1 MEPSP
6 SRLERVSRLLVLLL
20 LFAAAVELLVAR
32 GALFVRHERLRA
44 GLPATADFWW
54 TASSYVTTFT
64 GLLAAA
70 AVAALGLRLATSRLS
85 PAGRGLA
92 LGFATT
98 IASLGVAA
106 LFVPPEV
113 RGIMTIHLAVVLGG
127 LTLGALVFV
136 SAADAE
142 TKLAAVLPLVLP
154 PLGTAAFA
162 LWRTPGLR
170 AIAATVLWVAGAVVA
185 AGLAW
190 LAWRRARRGP
200 RLRMLVALTYAL
212 GVAVLA
218 AGAAALEPRR
228 VVEFVLFSHGVLL
241 DFRGSL
247 VVFSLALL
255 AVSFAAAVFV
265 ATPTDE
271 TTGRPSGELLG
282 FGLLLCLLA
291 GPTPL
296 NVTQS
301 LVLAAGTMALVDAVL
316 AVGPA
321 WVHASQPF
329 PAGAS
334 SPSGPPSS
342 LPPPPSST
350 VPPSAAPAEPPP
362 SASGAPPASS

>member
-1 MEPSP
+1 MEASP
-6 SRLERVSRLLVLLL
+6 SRLERVSRLLVVLLT
-20 LFAAAVELLVAR
+20 FAAAVELLAAR
-32 GALFVRHERLRA
+32 GVLFLRHERLRA
-44 GLPATADFWW
+44 GLPATADAWW

-70 AVAALGLRLATSRLS
+70 VVGALGLRLAVSRLS

-127 LTLGALVFV
+127 LTLGALTLV

-142 TKLAAVLPLVLP
+142 TKLAAVLPLLLP

-162 LWRTPGLR
+162 LWKAPGLR
-170 AIAATVLWVAGAVVA
+170 TIAATVLWVAGVLVA
-185 AGLAW
+185 GGLAW
-190 LAWRRARRGP
+190 LAWQRARRGP
-200 RLRMLVALTYAL
+200 RLRRLVALTYAL

-218 AGAAALEPRR
+218 AAAAALEPQR

-247 VVFSLALL
+247 VVFALALL

-265 ATPTDE
+265 ATPPDRE
-271 TTGRPSGELLG
+271 SGRPSGELLG

-301 LVLAAGTMALVDAVL
+301 LVLAAGTLALVDAVL
-316 AVGPA
+316 AAGPA
-321 WVHASQPF
+321 WVRASEPF
-329 PAGAS
+329 P
-334 SPSGPPSS
+334 SPSSF
-342 LPPPPSST
+342 
-350 VPPSAAPAEPPP
+350 
-362 SASGAPPASS
+362 PPASGDPSDVPPPAA